1 MELTKAEAIQHLKD
15 LCKMYPNTYGHWDK
29 LPYSSKQEDWDS
41 YKDTL
46 FRDGHI
52 TERQYKTW
60 GDL

>member
-1 MELTKAEAIQHLKD
+1 MKLTKKEAIQHLKD

-29 LPYSSKQEDWDS
+29 LPYASKQEDWDS

-52 TERQYKTW
+52 TVRH
-60 GDL
+60 